1 MSYRDDKVEETRRS
15 GESGAARRPLK
26 TFLRGPGYEF
36 RVLESSRGKA
46 PVPTLISYRE
56 ADERTFW
63 RRVEGVEGDW
73 FEMLP
78 ERTERKLAGA
88 QEV

>member
-1 MSYRDDKVEETRRS
+1 
-15 GESGAARRPLK
+15 
-26 TFLRGPGYEF
+26 
-36 RVLESSRGKA
+36 VLESSRGKA

-63 RRVEGVEGDW
+63 RRVEGVEGGW

-78 ERTERKLAGA
+78 ERTERKLAGSA
-88 QEV
+88 EV